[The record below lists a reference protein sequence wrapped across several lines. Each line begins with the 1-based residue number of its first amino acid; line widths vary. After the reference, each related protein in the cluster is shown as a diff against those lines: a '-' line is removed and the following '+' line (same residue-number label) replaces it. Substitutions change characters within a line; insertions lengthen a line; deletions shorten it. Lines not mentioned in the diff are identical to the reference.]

1 MDVEVFM
8 GGGQWMEMGGLSTV
22 ACSFNH
28 SLGPQR
34 NAHVKTE
41 RPGSLRAVKL
51 PTRAKETIVLSS
63 VFCFLTRNLCM
74 HVYTLTVNDSHRRFS
89 VLSRRRVLSIPDV

>member
-1 MDVEVFM
+1 
-8 GGGQWMEMGGLSTV
+8 MEMGGLSTV

-41 RPGSLRAVKL
+41 RPGSLQAVKL

-63 VFCFLTRNLCM
+63 MFCYFDEQSRYACM
-74 HVYTLTVNDSHRRFS
+74 YIHCERFS
-89 VLSRRRVLSIPDV
+89 PTSLSIVKTESAGCA